1 MSYELIGIIFLGVGQ
16 VAANCDRGARVS
28 GDQSHPTCSG
38 RPDRTR
44 KDAMT
49 PLTIAFLMLG
59 ALTVI
64 GFIVVYFF
72 DRPKGPR
79 REK

>member
-1 MSYELIGIIFLGVGQ
+1 
-16 VAANCDRGARVS
+16 
-28 GDQSHPTCSG
+28 
-38 RPDRTR
+38 
-44 KDAMT
+44 MT

>member
-1 MSYELIGIIFLGVGQ
+1 
-16 VAANCDRGARVS
+16 
-28 GDQSHPTCSG
+28 
-38 RPDRTR
+38 
-44 KDAMT
+44 MT

-72 DRPKGPR
+72 DRHKGPR